1 MWKYF
6 AGKILRNRLAFIIG
20 LGLITIFMGYHASKI
35 ELSYQFAN
43 ILPKTDS
50 RFVDYGKF
58 KEMFGEDGSVMVI
71 GFNDSNIFELD
82 KFNDW
87 KKLGD
92 EIKSIKGIKEQMS
105 LGNLYYLS
113 RNDSLSKFDFLPVTK
128 NQIASQLELDSIKNL
143 INSVPFY
150 QDLIFN
156 QKTGSSLMAIT
167 FTKEDLNTKN
177 RIDIV
182 KGIKQKAEK
191 FAQKHNLKLHYS
203 GMPYIRTAIMEK
215 VSHEMT
221 LFMVLAF
228 VVMAI
233 ILWAFFRSATS
244 VFFSMVV
251 VAIGVIWSVGTIQLF
266 AYKITILSGLI
277 APLIMV
283 IGIPNCVFLINKYHS
298 EVIKHRN
305 RIKALSRSIITM
317 GVTLFLANI
326 TTAIGFGVLYFTKT
340 ALLVEFG
347 IVAAISVMT
356 TYVIALILVPII
368 LSFLPIPTEKH
379 TKHLEGKWIN
389 KTLHYIDNLVQHKR
403 KIIYLTITILTIF
416 GLYGISKINVIGY
429 VVDDLPQNDPV
440 YVDLKFFESNFNGVL
455 PFEIFIDT
463 KKPNGV
469 FANNGSNLY
478 KIKRLQKLFAEYPE
492 FSRPLSIVEG
502 IKFSYQAYKGGEK
515 KYYILPPATE
525 LQKLNQYVS
534 SVKGQE
540 NKLKSFIDST
550 KQYTRV
556 SFQMADIGSKK
567 IAELLEE
574 IKPRVDS
581 IFNPKEYHVDITGFS
596 LMFLT
601 GNDYL
606 LKNLFESLII
616 EILLITF
623 VGFALFRSI
632 RIILLSKIPVLI
644 PLVIT
649 AGIMGYLGIRFKPST
664 ILIFSIAFGIS
675 SDGTIYFLAKYREEM
690 IKRKKNIVDTI
701 SLTIRETGLS
711 MIYTALILFCGFAIF
726 AASDF
731 GGTAALGVLISIT
744 LLVSMCTNLILL
756 PAILLSLNR
765 KLMKEETLAKPLIEL
780 DEEEEKEG

>member
-1 MWKYF
+1 MWKIL
-6 AGKILRNRLAFIIG
+6 ARKILRNRLAFIIVLG
-20 LGLITIFMGYHASKI
+20 LGTIFMAYQASKI

-43 ILPKTDS
+43 ILPETDS
-50 RFVDYGKF
+50 RYIEYGKF
-58 KEMFGEDGSVMVI
+58 KKMFGEDGSVMVI
-71 GFNDSNIFELD
+71 GFNDPGIFQLD

-105 LGNLYYLS
+105 LGSLYFLS
-113 RNDSLSKFDFLPVTK
+113 RNDSLNKFDFLPLTK
-128 NQIASQLELDSIKNL
+128 QPLKTQVELDSIKDL
-143 INSVPFY
+143 INSLPFY
-150 QDLIFN
+150 EDLIYN
-156 QKTGSSLMAIT
+156 KKTGSALMAIT

-182 KGIKQKAEK
+182 KSIKEKAEV
-191 FAQKHNLKLHYS
+191 FARKHNLKLHYS

-228 VVMAI
+228 VVMAA

-244 VFFSMVV
+244 VFFSMIV

-266 AYKITILSGLI
+266 DYKITILSGLI

-283 IGIPNCVFLINKYHS
+283 IGIPNCVFLINKYHA
-298 EVIKHRN
+298 EVSKHRN
-305 RIKALSRSIITM
+305 RIKALTRSIMIM

-340 ALLVEFG
+340 PLLVEFG
-347 IVAAISVMT
+347 VVAGIGVMT
-356 TYVIALILVPII
+356 TYAIALILVPII
-368 LSFLPIPTEKH
+368 LSYLPIPSEKH
-379 TKHLEGKWIN
+379 TKHLEGKRIN
-389 KTLHYIDNLVQHKR
+389 GILRYIDHLVMHNR
-403 KIIYLTITILTIF
+403 KAIYFTILLLTVI
-416 GLYGISKINVIGY
+416 GLYGMSKINVIGY

-440 YVDLKFFESNFNGVL
+440 YVDLKYFESNFNGVL

-478 KIKRLQKLFAEYPE
+478 KIKRLQKVFSEYPE

-525 LQKLNQYVS
+525 LQKLNQFVS

-556 SFQMADIGSKK
+556 SFQVADIGSKR

-616 EILLITF
+616 EILLITL

-675 SDGTIYFLAKYREEM
+675 SDGTIYFLAKYREELV
-690 IKRKKNIVDTI
+690 KRKKNIADTI

-780 DEEEEKEG
+780 DEDEDKEI